1 MENKITLSKEEKIK
15 QLTRAM
21 LAREE
26 AMGFYLDELEA
37 ELNRIEEEDSEFIK
51 QARGVRNEITEG
63 LNAFEIMNL
72 NRNKFY
78 NMIRELKEAK
88 E

>member
-26 AMGFYLDELEA
+26 AMGIYLDELEA

-51 QARGVRNEITEG
+51 QIRGVRNEITER

-78 NMIRELKEAK
+78 GMIRELKEGN